1 MLPNKTMLIDKIFR
15 TACGSKHRSK
25 NGTSNKDID
34 IFFPICACAFQ
45 LKPKTLYILNTRSPP
60 LDANHQCVYY
70 KENDST
76 KSKVPSYVHMAGM
89 TLSIAMT
96 RD

>member
-15 TACGSKHRSK
+15 TVCGSKHKTK
-25 NGTSNKDID
+25 NGTTNKDID
-34 IFFPICACAFQ
+34 IFFLMCACVYQ
-45 LKPKTLYILNTRSPP
+45 LKPKTLYILNTRFP

-76 KSKVPSYVHMAGM
+76 KSKVPSYVHMTGM
-89 TLSIAMT
+89 ALSIAMT